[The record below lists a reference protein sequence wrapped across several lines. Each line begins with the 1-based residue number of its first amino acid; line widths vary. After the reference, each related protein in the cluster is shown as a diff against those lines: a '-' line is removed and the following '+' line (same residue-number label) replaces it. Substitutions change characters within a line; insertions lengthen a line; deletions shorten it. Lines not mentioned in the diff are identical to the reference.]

1 MSVHR
6 GAPRRGPADRWRTP
20 SYQEQAAQ
28 SRAASGQSRTPF
40 QDAVEAIAAPSRRH
54 SADDSDVPTRN
65 THHNKETATMNQ
77 NTDTIDTA
85 ASESAALV
93 AAQKKAR
100 RKSIARTVGKVALGV
115 FGIGAVALGGT
126 LAYNKWGRA

>member
-1 MSVHR
+1 
-6 GAPRRGPADRWRTP
+6 
-20 SYQEQAAQ
+20 
-28 SRAASGQSRTPF
+28 
-40 QDAVEAIAAPSRRH
+40 
-54 SADDSDVPTRN
+54 
-65 THHNKETATMNQ
+65 MNQ
-77 NTDTIDTA
+77 NTDTIDTAASAAAAAAPTDTA